1 MHILQPKHSKL
12 KKEEVEK
19 LLKKFN
25 IALSQLP
32 KISMKDFQ
40 IAEESELNK
49 LNKGDVLK
57 FERSN
62 EGEVQE
68 YFRVV
73 I

>member
-19 LLKKFN
+19 LLKRLN

-32 KISMKDFQ
+32 KISMKDSQ
-40 IAEESELNK
+40 IAEENE
-49 LNKGDVLK
+49 LNKGDILK

-62 EGEVQE
+62 EGETQE